1 MKYVKPLYDN
11 ETVETVDVMSVSNG
25 QIEQDEENTN
35 ASSSLKEL
43 LDKLNNISLATPS
56 TLYLIHSGPQMP
68 FILLFKMVILQG
80 VPLPCIL

>member
-43 LDKLNNISLATPS
+43 LDKLNNI
-56 TLYLIHSGPQMP
+56 GR
-68 FILLFKMVILQG
+68 
-80 VPLPCIL
+80 